1 MTKYKQVLVSLF
13 YIYITININ
22 IITVLIVETRYKY
35 FNIFEKNGICFY
47 FWGDMQK
54 CDTVSE
60 NIVLCVQRK
69 LSIIFKSTKEN
80 KILII
85 FIIVV
90 KNDYSIHLSIKIYPI
105 HKCWIQCNLIQNISY
120 NMLRAKP
127 LSRNMFHIS
136 FEKIQSLFQN
146 MFNYFLKC

>member
-1 MTKYKQVLVSLF
+1 M
-13 YIYITININ
+13 
-22 IITVLIVETRYKY
+22 LILLQK
-35 FNIFEKNGICFY
+35 FN
-47 FWGDMQK
+47 
-54 CDTVSE
+54 TVSV

-69 LSIIFKSTKEN
+69 LSIIYKSTKEN

-105 HKCWIQCNLIQNISY
+105 HKCWLQSNLIQNISY
-120 NMLRAKP
+120 KMLRAKP

-136 FEKIQSLFQN
+136 FEKIQICKCKVYFKTCSIIPQ
-146 MFNYFLKC
+146 MFNCIKVYKMFPAKVIRIASGLSNNQCYMMIRIVGWIKMKICC

>member
-1 MTKYKQVLVSLF
+1 M
-13 YIYITININ
+13 
-22 IITVLIVETRYKY
+22 LILLQK
-35 FNIFEKNGICFY
+35 FN
-47 FWGDMQK
+47 
-54 CDTVSE
+54 TVSV

-69 LSIIFKSTKEN
+69 LSIIYKSTKEN

-105 HKCWIQCNLIQNISY
+105 HKCWLQCNLIQNISY

-127 LSRNMFHIS
+127 LSRNMFHLKRYKIYFKTFSIIS
-136 FEKIQSLFQN
+136 SNVKLHKSILDVSFKSDQN
-146 MFNYFLKC
+146 SFRP